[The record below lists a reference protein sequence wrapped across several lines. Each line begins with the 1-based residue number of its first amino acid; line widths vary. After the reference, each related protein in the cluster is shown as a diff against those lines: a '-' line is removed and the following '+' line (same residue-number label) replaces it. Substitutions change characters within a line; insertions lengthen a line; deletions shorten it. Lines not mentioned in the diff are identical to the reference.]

1 MKNNISFFI
10 FSIFIVASTVHGMN
24 LGDLFTPNDAP
35 EDYIP
40 SREEIIKALNFTYT
54 KNGFIEDTLAYFVSS
69 FRYYTSSISFL
80 KPLSY
85 LTISDEC
92 KNRTDFEGPEIFQFF
107 PIKKA
112 IVTKPNEPTTFSNNC
127 FKKNVLTMEYNE
139 DKTQAILTLEVS
151 DPSSKMCKDSYVF
164 TTSSRFNIELAFLHG
179 KHTVKFK
186 KLTQD
191 ELREI
196 EINGIRVFSFC
207 ENLPDTVISIY
218 KTIKFFMDSKKHPH
232 NKNYPYYNGKSQ
244 EQVEREHMEF
254 LRDFGGFDIED
265 RGDIGNQ
272 ILPVESAIQSG
283 DFIGLTQIDSFV
295 STMIMF
301 LSGGHISHAAI
312 ALRLGENQE
321 LYVAEM
327 KGDGLI
333 IASWEDF
340 CEEQIWTKH
349 HVVHI
354 PLKEKYR
361 KKFNTTAAYEYFKS
375 LYPMDYGDYNLLFPW
390 LDVKGKN
397 LAKYIEQEN
406 FLLLLSL
413 IDKFDKKIPYVN
425 FGAGLSK
432 RLGKEGLT
440 MSQIAI
446 EAAKKGISFED
457 LSVIPEQDDW
467 IYDNGENIICSSFV
481 VQMYR
486 EAGVFDGLNVNFN
499 AKEMQPKDVYL
510 LDLFDREG
518 WKDERPQICKDVD
531 PDIPYCQVYGRYR
544 LKLHGLGTV
553 KPYNNMFEKCE
564 SVPPLYE
571 ITPGC

>member
-1 MKNNISFFI
+1 M
-10 FSIFIVASTVHGMN
+10 
-24 LGDLFTPNDAP
+24 
-35 EDYIP
+35 
-40 SREEIIKALNFTYT
+40 
-54 KNGFIEDTLAYFVSS
+54 
-69 FRYYTSSISFL
+69 
-80 KPLSY
+80 
-85 LTISDEC
+85 
-92 KNRTDFEGPEIFQFF
+92 
-107 PIKKA
+107 
-112 IVTKPNEPTTFSNNC
+112 
-127 FKKNVLTMEYNE
+127 
-139 DKTQAILTLEVS
+139 
-151 DPSSKMCKDSYVF
+151 
-164 TTSSRFNIELAFLHG
+164 
-179 KHTVKFK
+179 
-186 KLTQD
+186 
-191 ELREI
+191 
-196 EINGIRVFSFC
+196 
-207 ENLPDTVISIY
+207 
-218 KTIKFFMDSKKHPH
+218 
-232 NKNYPYYNGKSQ
+232 
-244 EQVEREHMEF
+244 
-254 LRDFGGFDIED
+254 
-265 RGDIGNQ
+265 
-272 ILPVESAIQSG
+272 
-283 DFIGLTQIDSFV
+283 
-295 STMIMF
+295 
-301 LSGGHISHAAI
+301 
-312 ALRLGENQE
+312 
-321 LYVAEM
+321 YVAEM
-327 KGDGLI
+327 KGSGLI

-425 FGAGLSK
+425 FCAGLSK

-457 LSVIPEQDDW
+457 LSVMPEQDDW